1 MKVILRLLAFL
12 GPYWY
17 VSALD
22 LCLIFVLSFSRM
34 GPALFSRSI
43 IDNGIAK
50 QDGKLIIALTL
61 AMLAVA
67 FLTNAAT
74 SFEGYLEQWLGQH
87 VVFDVRNKLY
97 GHLQSQSMSFFD
109 TNQTGQ
115 LMSRVTNDVS
125 TIQNFLGSGLAR
137 LINTFVTIIVNLTIM
152 LFLDVRLTFVA
163 LAVLP
168 LIVYF
173 QKKMNELRPQW
184 RALQQRLADVNTV
197 IQETSAAIKLIK
209 AFGRESYEAA
219 RFNEANWN
227 MRQTRLKATLK
238 TGYIF
243 PGQDFA
249 ASISQALVLTVGAAQ
264 VIGNHMSLGSLVAF
278 QAYVAAMWLPMRS
291 IGFLNQMASQ
301 AGAAG
306 ERVFLILDTPNDVA
320 EKPTAI
326 VLPSLKGRV
335 AFEHVAFA
343 YRDNP
348 PLLHDISFDIAP
360 GETFALVGPSGSGK
374 TTLINLLPRFYD
386 PTEGRVLIDGID
398 VRDVKLESLR
408 SQVGI
413 VLQETFLFNM
423 TIRENISYG
432 RTDATMED
440 IVAAAKAAHAD
451 EFLAEL
457 ADGYE
462 TLVGERGTRLSGGQR
477 QRLAIARAIL
487 VDPRILILDE
497 ATSAVDTRTD
507 FLINQA
513 LQSIMQNRTTIVIAH
528 RLATVLRADQIL
540 VMDQGRVVGR
550 GKHSELLESN
560 EAYRHL
566 YDLQF
571 RAQGTRLRGDEG
583 MRSTG
588 DEEKGEGALVAAG
601 SSSPHLLIPSSAR
614 PSRGAR
620 Q

>member
-22 LCLIFVLSFSRM
+22 LGLIFVLSFSRM

-50 QDGKLIIALTL
+50 QDGKLIIVLTL

-67 FLTNAAT
+67 LLTNAAT

-87 VVFDVRNKLY
+87 VVYDVRNKLY

-125 TIQNFLGSGLAR
+125 TIQSFLGSGLAR

-168 LIVYF
+168 LIIYF

-209 AFGRESYEAA
+209 AFGREQYEAA

-264 VIGNHMSLGSLVAF
+264 VIGHHMSLGSLVAF

-306 ERVFLILDTPNDVA
+306 ERVFLILDTPNDVM

-326 VLPSLKGRV
+326 VLPALKGRV
-335 AFEHVAFA
+335 SFEHVAFA

-408 SQVGI
+408 SQIGI

-432 RTDATMED
+432 RTDATMEE

-451 EFLAEL
+451 EFIAEL

-507 FLINQA
+507 YLINQA

-550 GKHSELLESN
+550 GKHSELLESS

-571 RAQGTRLRGDEG
+571 RAQGTRVRTDEG
-583 MRSTG
+583 LRSTG

-601 SSSPHLLIPSSAR
+601 SSSPHLLIPSSPH
-614 PSRGAR
+614 PSRRPR

>member
-12 GPYWY
+12 RPYWY

-22 LCLIFVLSFSRM
+22 LGMIFVLSFSRM

-50 QDGKLIIALTL
+50 QNGKLIIALTL

-67 FLTNAAT
+67 LLTNAAT
-74 SFEGYLEQWLGQH
+74 SIEGYLEQWLGQH
-87 VVFDVRNKLY
+87 VVYDVRNKLY

-115 LMSRVTNDVS
+115 LMSRVTNDVA
-125 TIQNFLGSGLAR
+125 TIQSFLGSGLAR

-168 LIVYF
+168 LIVYY

-184 RALQQRLADVNTV
+184 RALQQRMADVNTV
-197 IQETSAAIKLIK
+197 IQETTSAIKLIK
-209 AFGRESYEAA
+209 AFGREQYEAD
-219 RFNEANWN
+219 RFNTVNYE

-249 ASISQALVLTVGAAQ
+249 ASISQALVLTFGAAQ
-264 VIGNHMSLGSLVAF
+264 VIGHHMTLGSLVAF
-278 QAYVAAMWLPMRS
+278 QAYAISMWAPVRV

-301 AGAAG
+301 ASAAG
-306 ERVFLILDTPNDVA
+306 ERVFLILDTPTDVA
-320 EKPTAI
+320 EKPAAI

-335 AFEHVAFA
+335 SFEHVEFA

-348 PLLHDISFDIAP
+348 PLLHGISFDIAP

-386 PTEGRVLIDGID
+386 PTAGRVLIDGID

-408 SQVGI
+408 SQVGM

-423 TIRENISYG
+423 SIRENICYG
-432 RTDATMED
+432 RTDASIEE
-440 IVAAAKAAHAD
+440 IVAAAKAAHAH
-451 EFLAEL
+451 EFIAEL
-457 ADGYE
+457 SDGYE

-507 FLINQA
+507 YLINQA

-540 VMDQGRVVGR
+540 VMEQGRVVAR
-550 GKHSELLESN
+550 GKHSELLASSD
-560 EAYRHL
+560 AYRHL

-571 RAQGTRLRGDEG
+571 RAQGTRQLRADMGTRG
-583 MRSTG
+583 
-588 DEEKGEGALVAAG
+588 EEDAGIGREPVPTALA
-601 SSSPHLLIPSSAR
+601 PHLSSAPLPVAGR
-614 PSRGAR
+614 TRS
-620 Q
+620 

>member
-22 LCLIFVLSFSRM
+22 LSMIFVLSFSRM

-43 IDNGIAK
+43 IDNGIGK
-50 QDGKLIIALTL
+50 QNGKLIIVLTV
-61 AMLAVA
+61 AMLLVA
-67 FLTNAAT
+67 LLTNAAT

-87 VVFDVRNKLY
+87 VVFDMRNKLY

-115 LMSRVTNDVS
+115 LMSRVTNDVA
-125 TIQNFLGSGLAR
+125 TIQSFLGSGLAR
-137 LINTFVTIIVNLTIM
+137 LINTIVTIIVNLTIM

-168 LIVYF
+168 LIIFY
-173 QKKMNELRPQW
+173 QKKMNELRPAW
-184 RALQQRLADVNTV
+184 RALQQRMADVNTV
-197 IQETSAAIKLIK
+197 IQETTSAIKLIK
-209 AFGRESYEAA
+209 AFGREQYEAD
-219 RFNEANWN
+219 RFNTVNYA
-227 MRQTRLKATLK
+227 MRQTRLKATLQ

-249 ASISQALVLTVGAAQ
+249 ASISQALVLTFGATQ
-264 VIGNHMSLGSLVAF
+264 VIGHNMSLGSLVAF
-278 QAYVAAMWLPMRS
+278 QAYAIAMWAPVRV

-306 ERVFLILDTPNDVA
+306 ERVFLILDTPTDVA
-320 EKPTAI
+320 DKPAAI
-326 VLPSLKGRV
+326 VLPALKGRV
-335 AFEHVAFA
+335 TLEHVSFA
-343 YRDNP
+343 YHDNP
-348 PLLHDISFDIAP
+348 PLLRDISFEIAP

-386 PTEGRVLIDGID
+386 ATEGRVLIDGID

-408 SQVGI
+408 SQVGM

-423 TIRENISYG
+423 SIRENICYG
-432 RTDATMED
+432 RTDATMDD

-451 EFLAEL
+451 EFISEL
-457 ADGYE
+457 SDGYE

-487 VDPRILILDE
+487 IDPRILILDE

-507 FLINQA
+507 YLINQA

-540 VMDQGRVVGR
+540 VMEEGRVVAR
-550 GKHSELLESN
+550 GKHSELLETS

-571 RAQGTRLRGDEG
+571 RAQGTRGAAA
-583 MRSTG
+583 TG
-588 DEEKGEGALVAAG
+588 PELVMSG
-601 SSSPHLLIPSSAR
+601 
-614 PSRGAR
+614 GAR
-620 Q
+620 R